1 MLEKLWQ
8 YISVDFTMKLPV
20 SRGYNFILVVCK
32 IFKNVIFYNNNRKNN
47 GGRISK
53 VVWK

>member
-8 YISVDFTMKLPV
+8 YISVNFIMKLPV
-20 SRGYNFILVVCK
+20 SRGYNFIWVVYK
-32 IFKNVIFYNNNRKNN
+32 VFKNVIFYNNNRKNN

-53 VVWK
+53 IV